1 MVARA
6 LIFLICGLILIQCGL
21 LTLVHVFGRPNVF
34 GLVDAFDFGGE
45 HNVTALVSTLLMLS
59 CAGLLALTGRLE
71 TERASALPWLTLSA
85 VFVFLAVD
93 EATMVH
99 EYLSAPVR
107 GLLDADWVPH
117 LAWVLP
123 YGAAMILLAVVLL
136 PWFLK
141 LDRASQIRFVAAG
154 GIFVLGAVGFEL
166 LESQQVSA
174 ILADHPD
181 TDIMQLQHPVV
192 DLLILF
198 EESCELIGLGLLL
211 HAIVL
216 RMGGLTVRAGT

>member
-1 MVARA
+1 M
-6 LIFLICGLILIQCGL
+6 LIGGLILIQCAL
-21 LTLVHVFGRPNVF
+21 LTLVHVFQRPHVF

-45 HNVTALVSTLLMLS
+45 HNVTALVSTLLMLF
-59 CAGLLALTGRLE
+59 CAAMLALTGRL
-71 TERASALPWLTLSA
+71 TTDRANALPWFILSA

-93 EATMVH
+93 EATMIH

-123 YGAAMILLAVVLL
+123 YGAAMIALAGILL

-141 LDRASQIRFVAAG
+141 LDRASQVRFVVAG
-154 GIFVLGAVGFEL
+154 SLFVLGAVGFEL
-166 LESQQVSA
+166 LESRQVA
-174 ILADHPD
+174 EILANHPD
-181 TDIMQLQHPVV
+181 TEIMELQDPSV

-198 EESCELIGLGLLL
+198 EESLELTGLGLFL
-211 HAIVL
+211 HALVW
-216 RMGGLTVRAGT
+216 RMGGVTVKAGA